1 MKLTAVVL
9 SLLSTL
15 MLWAQSA
22 STERQQKP
30 EELAQKSAEAWLPF
44 TDSGEYG
51 ESSEQAASAF
61 KSAVSKDQWIHAL
74 TTVRTPLGKVASR
87 VLKSA
92 TFKTSLPNAA
102 AGA

>member
-30 EELAQKSAEAWLPF
+30 EELAQKSAEA
-44 TDSGEYG
+44 
-51 ESSEQAASAF
+51 
-61 KSAVSKDQWIHAL
+61 
-74 TTVRTPLGKVASR
+74 
-87 VLKSA
+87 
-92 TFKTSLPNAA
+92 
-102 AGA
+102 